1 MDTLNTRPTWL
12 AALLPLLAIWQYGD
26 RNVVRGELYRMALSA
41 DAAAQS
47 AEALKRIANM
57 LDRDGNAI
65 DMHRDELRAIAR
77 NALANFDRVSPSA
90 PVARV
95 IENRDHLK

>member
-12 AALLPLLAIWQYGD
+12 TALLPLLAFWQYGD
-26 RNVVRGELYRMALSA
+26 REAVRGELYRMALSA

-57 LDRDGNAI
+57 LDRDGNPI
-65 DMHRDELRAIAR
+65 EMHREELRAIAR
-77 NALANFDRVSPSA
+77 TALADLARVPPSA
-90 PVARV
+90 PVAMLVEHGGRA
-95 IENRDHLK
+95 H